1 MLSVD
6 IRSLESKAAQVEG
19 DLAADDPVWPEGD
32 VRPADA
38 VHVTG
43 RLSGAGRGRWYFSGH
58 VGGTVVDPCRRCLE
72 DVTVEVEQDV
82 NIFLAEEG
90 DETAEEDPDVY
101 RVDPRASAIDLRP
114 AIREEWVLVAPAFA
128 LCREDC
134 KGLCPNCGAD
144 LNAGPCSCP
153 QTTDSRWA
161 ALREARNDLSRGDA

>member
-19 DLAADDPVWPEGD
+19 DLAADDPVWQEGD
-32 VRPADA
+32 VRPVDS

-43 RLSGAGRGRWYFSGH
+43 RLSGAGKGRWYFSGH
-58 VGGTVVDPCRRCLE
+58 VGGTVVEPCRRCLE
-72 DVTVEVEQDV
+72 DVSVEVEQDV

-101 RVDPRASAIDLRP
+101 RVDPRAQSIDLRP
-114 AIREEWVLVAPAFA
+114 AIREEWVLAAPAFV

-161 ALREARNDLSRGDA
+161 ALREARHDLSRDDA

>member
-19 DLAADDPVWPEGD
+19 DLAADDPVWQEGD
-32 VRPADA
+32 VRPAEA
-38 VHVTG
+38 VHVSG
-43 RLSGAGRGRWYFSGH
+43 RLSTAGHGRWYFSGRLS
-58 VGGTVVDPCRRCLE
+58 GDVVEPCRRCLE
-72 DVTVEVEQDV
+72 DVQVPVAHDV

-101 RVDPRASAIDLRP
+101 RVDPRANEIDLRP
-114 AIREEWVLVAPAFA
+114 AVREEWVVTAPAFV

>member
-19 DLAADDPVWPEGD
+19 DLAADDPVWQEGD

-90 DETAEEDPDVY
+90 DETAQEDPDVY
-101 RVDPRASAIDLRP
+101 RVDPRAQSIDLRP
-114 AIREEWVLVAPAFA
+114 AIREEWVLSAPAFV

-134 KGLCPNCGAD
+134 KGLCPTCGAD

-161 ALREARNDLSRGDA
+161 ALREARTDLSRDDA